1 MRPDAEVGVHGA
13 DILQNG
19 SIVGEAS
26 AGARSDLFDLAGDL
40 ASSGAIVL
48 RFQRALDGA
57 GQQASNLVDLGR
69 AFRPDIDL
77 SASLAGNGVDAG
89 ATLDDSEV
97 VRRSR
102 AAIARKAI
110 FGKVSDRPRESVH
123 RVGDPI
129 VAPTVSARTGNGDVE
144 PAAGQRLRGNV
155 VGVGPVQ
162 NQE

>member
-1 MRPDAEVGVHGA
+1 MSTTALSAGAYGDGGDSKRERNVGVGGGAIQMRPDAEVGVHGA

-69 AFRPDIDL
+69 AFRPD
-77 SASLAGNGVDAG
+77 
-89 ATLDDSEV
+89 
-97 VRRSR
+97 
-102 AAIARKAI
+102 
-110 FGKVSDRPRESVH
+110 
-123 RVGDPI
+123 
-129 VAPTVSARTGNGDVE
+129 
-144 PAAGQRLRGNV
+144 
-155 VGVGPVQ
+155 
-162 NQE
+162 